1 MCNAQRMYVRWTIH
15 NGVVSYVCVCV
26 FSAKMNSPQMSFAI
40 AEFTDLNSKNIKI
53 IIICFVFVF
62 SIYNIFTRM
71 TEYIIRN
78 IGIL

>member
-1 MCNAQRMYVRWTIH
+1 
-15 NGVVSYVCVCV
+15 
-26 FSAKMNSPQMSFAI
+26 MSFAI

-62 SIYNIFTRM
+62 SVYNIFTRM